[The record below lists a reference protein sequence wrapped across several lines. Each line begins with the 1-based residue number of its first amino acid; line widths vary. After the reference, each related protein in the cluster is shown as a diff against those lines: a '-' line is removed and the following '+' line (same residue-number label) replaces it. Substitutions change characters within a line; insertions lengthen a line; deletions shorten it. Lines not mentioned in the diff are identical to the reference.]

1 MKVSTTMSAQ
11 KAVYDAI
18 HAKPFTRIHGRPT
31 RKSYDRLLE
40 EACELASGF
49 DVPYEWA
56 GDHGLLA
63 KVLGAEAYMRITGK
77 NYVEPVPVEP
87 FNPLIN
93 QSTTDYQ
100 KAKKAAEYE
109 EIREAWYTRKGV

>member
-1 MKVSTTMSAQ
+1 MKVSTAMPAQ
-11 KAVYDAI
+11 KAVYDVI
-18 HAKPFTRIHGRPT
+18 CAKPFTRVHGRPT
-31 RKSYDRLLE
+31 RKSYDCLLP

-49 DVPYEWA
+49 DVPYEWV

-93 QSTTDYQ
+93 
-100 KAKKAAEYE
+100 
-109 EIREAWYTRKGV
+109 

>member
-1 MKVSTTMSAQ
+1 MRVSTTMSAQ
-11 KAVYDAI
+11 KAVYDVI
-18 HAKPFTRIHGRPT
+18 CTKPFTRVHVRPM

-63 KVLGAEAYMRITGK
+63 EVLGAEA
-77 NYVEPVPVEP
+77 
-87 FNPLIN
+87 
-93 QSTTDYQ
+93 
-100 KAKKAAEYE
+100 
-109 EIREAWYTRKGV
+109 